1 MCSNTESSEEISWLV
16 NDLVGVDVPIG
27 NINPNGLDCKGRSW
41 LRTEYTECV
50 SLDDTEH
57 VSLDEHTE
65 CISLCREW

>member
-1 MCSNTESSEEISWLV
+1 MCTNTESSEETSR
-16 NDLVGVDVPIG
+16 LVGVDVPIG
-27 NINPNGLDCKGRSW
+27 DINPNGRVGLDYKGRSW
-41 LRTEYTECV
+41 LRTENTECV